1 MSFTLK
7 NTGRASGE
15 EVPQVYVGASPG
27 VTASQVV
34 RKLVGY
40 EKLYLKAGESRTV
53 KITVDHD
60 QLTYWNTTTDS
71 YDLGTGARSIW
82 VGRSS
87 ADLPLH
93 TTATVSHR

>member
-1 MSFTLK
+1 M
-7 NTGRASGE
+7 R
-15 EVPQVYVGASPG
+15 
-27 VTASQVV
+27 
-34 RKLVGY
+34 
-40 EKLYLKAGESRTV
+40 
-53 KITVDHD
+53 ITVDPD